1 MRKPV
6 CSGQF
11 YAGKADASD
20 SSGGSAA
27 GFQPGAAFSDT
38 AALAAMSTR
47 QMVRTL
53 MMTIKAISYNGQPT
67 EAPIQAEFD
76 EAGGVL
82 GRAQGNAMVLPDPG
96 RHVSRMHASIDFHA
110 GRYLIRDLSSASPV
124 YLNGAPLCN
133 GDEAQLHHG
142 DRIAIGGYLLEVADL
157 PANLPKSAAQGKD
170 RVKEGGF
177 SKKTTEIGPA
187 GIPDDFDPFADVAL
201 PPPQPSRSQDAA
213 AAAVA
218 AAAAAAAGS
227 SLGLPSAT
235 GDNIDR
241 LFDLTPG
248 SGNDFFLHGNPL
260 AGPDAADVGATSG
273 PASARDDVPEIRAAF
288 TAPPIPSRARQPA
301 LVPDSEKPHEAI
313 AQTESGFGHGSG
325 FGAAQSNPLPVRSGA
340 DQDLLQAFLVGA
352 GVPDLDMQGPLT
364 PQMMQM
370 FGQLL
375 RTATQGTLDLLLARS
390 LIKREVHA
398 ERTMIVPREN
408 NPLKFS
414 PNVEVALSH
423 LLAPRGQG
431 FMAPLLAMKDACDD
445 LRAHQFGF
453 MAGMRAALAGV
464 LQRFD
469 PVRLEQRLGAEKIA
483 DRLLPVVR
491 KARLWSLFE
500 QFYAQISKEAEDDFD
515 TLFGKEFL
523 CAYEAQLAKL
533 EQGDD
538 DLPH

>member
-1 MRKPV
+1 MRKLV

-11 YAGKADASD
+11 YADKANARD

-27 GFQPGAAFSDT
+27 GFQPDAAFLDT
-38 AALAAMSTR
+38 APLAAMSTR

-82 GRAQGNAMVLPDPG
+82 GRAADNAMVLPDPG
-96 RHVSRMHASIDFHA
+96 RHVSRMHASIDFRA
-110 GRYLIRDLSSASPV
+110 GRYLIRGLSSASPV

-157 PANLPKSAAQGKD
+157 PANLPKSAAQGPD
-170 RVKEGGF
+170 RVKEGF
-177 SKKTTEIGPA
+177 FLKKTTEAGPA

-201 PPPQPSRSQDAA
+201 PRPQPSRNQDAA
-213 AAAVA
+213 AV
-218 AAAAAAAGS
+218 AGS

-241 LFDLTPG
+241 LFDLTPS
-248 SGNDFFLHGNPL
+248 SGNDFFLQGNPL
-260 AGPDAADVGATSG
+260 AGPDAADLGAMSG
-273 PASARDDVPEIRAAF
+273 PASARDDAPEIRAAF

-301 LVPDSEKPHEAI
+301 SAPDSEKPHETI

-325 FGAAQSNPLPVRSGA
+325 FGAAQSPPLPMRGSD
-340 DQDLLQAFLVGA
+340 DQDLLHAFLVGA

-469 PVRLEQRLGAEKIA
+469 PVRLEQRLGAENIA

-515 TLFGKEFL
+515 ALFGKEFL
-523 CAYEAQLAKL
+523 RAYEAQLAKL
-533 EQGDD
+533 EQGDH